1 MNTLPTACPFC
12 GGEMIVTHLN
22 CRECDTHI
30 DGRFTISGASQ
41 LKPEHIEFMDKFVSR
56 LEPEQLDFVETFV
69 RCEGKIKSMEAE
81 LGLSYPTIRNRLD
94 EIIRALGYEPELQ
107 AVASAVSEERRLAIL
122 EDLDTGKIS
131 AEVAMRMLQERE
143 G

>member
-1 MNTLPTACPFC
+1 MNTLPSACPFC

-22 CRECDTHI
+22 CRECDTHVE
-30 DGRFTISGASQ
+30 GRFTMSGVSQ
-41 LKPEHIEFMDKFVSR
+41 
-56 LEPEQLDFVETFV
+56 LEPEQLAFIGNFVSRLTAEQLSFIETFV

-94 EIIRALGYEPELQ
+94 EVIRALGYEPELEIP
-107 AVASAVSEERRLAIL
+107 AGVSEERRLAIL
-122 EDLDTGKIS
+122 EDLDTGRIS
-131 AEVAMRMLQERE
+131 AEEAMQMLKESE